1 MRKPAKTDRY
11 KTIQLLV
18 RGKPAPGYEYVVTGR
33 GEFPVDMMR
42 YDQAW
47 PLDPILS
54 SDRRRSI
61 TMRGLAEPT
70 IGRWASFGWSV
81 GFEADTR
88 EEN

>member
-1 MRKPAKTDRY
+1 MTEERFRRATVFSNEKHR
-11 KTIQLLV
+11 V
-18 RGKPAPGYEYVVTGR
+18 PGYEYVVTGR

-70 IGRWASFGWSV
+70 IARWASFGWSV